1 MKILVTCKRVP
12 NPEHKLKIAGGKL
25 DLAAASW
32 QLNTFDEYA
41 VETALR
47 LTEKGKGGE
56 RSGEV
61 VAVSIGPKEVGQ
73 QLRGVLAMGAD
84 RAILVGGDDAALDA
98 LATARVLAAVV
109 AKEKPDLVVLGKQT
123 VDGDSNQVGQI
134 LAGLLGWPQATFLA
148 SIKLAADGKSAT
160 VTREVDAGVEEK
172 RVRLPAVV
180 TVDLRIIGKKAVRNE
195 ALAGPDAEWEE
206 TQRYASLKGIM
217 AAKKKE
223 IKDVTLAELGVDAK
237 PAMTVTAYEAPPVR
251 KAGAKVASVDE
262 LVAKLHNEAKV
273 ILMPAAVVVFCESDE
288 KGIRSASLPALTA
301 GAELAKQ
308 IGGDVVAVVIG
319 AGLGAAAA
327 DAAKYAARV
336 LAYDGPGLA
345 APLAETWAP
354 QLADAVKRAGAT
366 ALLGTATSTG
376 KDLLPRAAALLG
388 AGMASDITAV
398 LAANRFK
405 RPAYAGNAIEEVTIA
420 GPVIVASVRQTA
432 FPHATAGAGG
442 AVETVAVATVDALG
456 AELVGLHATQSA
468 RPDLGEAKVVV
479 SGGRG
484 MREGANFKVLEEL
497 TDLLGGA
504 LGASRAACDAGMV
517 PNDLQVGQTGKV
529 VAPQLYIA
537 VAISGAIQ
545 HLAGMKGSKV
555 IVAINKDP
563 EAPIFQ
569 VADYGLVDTWEKA
582 IPPLIAAVKKLK
594 AGG

>member
-1 MKILVTCKRVP
+1 M
-12 NPEHKLKIAGGKL
+12 
-25 DLAAASW
+25 
-32 QLNTFDEYA
+32 
-41 VETALR
+41 
-47 LTEKGKGGE
+47 
-56 RSGEV
+56 
-61 VAVSIGPKEVGQ
+61 
-73 QLRGVLAMGAD
+73 
-84 RAILVGGDDAALDA
+84 
-98 LATARVLAAVV
+98 
-109 AKEKPDLVVLGKQT
+109 
-123 VDGDSNQVGQI
+123 
-134 LAGLLGWPQATFLA
+134 
-148 SIKLAADGKSAT
+148 
-160 VTREVDAGVEEK
+160 
-172 RVRLPAVV
+172 
-180 TVDLRIIGKKAVRNE
+180 
-195 ALAGPDAEWEE
+195 
-206 TQRYASLKGIM
+206 
-217 AAKKKE
+217 
-223 IKDVTLAELGVDAK
+223 
-237 PAMTVTAYEAPPVR
+237 
-251 KAGAKVASVDE
+251 
-262 LVAKLHNEAKV
+262 
-273 ILMPAAVVVFCESDE
+273 AAVVVFCESDE

-308 IGGDVVAVVIG
+308 VGGDVVAVVIG

-336 LAYDGPGLA
+336 LAFDGAGLA

-354 QLADAVKRAGAT
+354 QLVDAVKRTGAT

-420 GPVIVASVRQTA
+420 GPVLVASVRQTA
-432 FPHATAGAGG
+432 FPHATPGG
-442 AVETVAVATVDALG
+442 GGVVESVAVASVDALG
-456 AELVGLHATQSA
+456 AELVGLHATASA

-582 IPPLIAAVKKLK
+582 IPPLVAAVKKLK